1 VIGFGFN
8 DKLLPYKTWR
18 QRAVQI
24 CFSLSPYLSG
34 INRTIR
40 SWAVLALVA
49 SGKPL
54 VIAKSKGDLE
64 YMIAVSWLLS
74 VLSRLE
80 TLVTGAYCGYRE
92 VRTRKQGYSWLSPYL
107 AMGTIREL
115 LPRYL
120 SGAKVTFIPTG
131 LLDSS
136 LKERD
141 RELKAPF
148 LRRVCTMVV
157 QQGLWYHILK
167 MTIVLRLMFRTITA
181 SHDGSNRGSFCRHVW
196 THALAP
202 GLDWDNYFDLLAP
215 LAYALLPTTVPSRF
229 ELLEEHLQSDN
240 CKVGARLPKMESRVE
255 KWNWWWLIAELP
267 QIIFFM
273 VGTIVRFRICPK

>member
-1 VIGFGFN
+1 MIGFGFN
-8 DKLLPYKTWR
+8 DKLLPHKTWR

-24 CFSLSPYLSG
+24 CFSLGPYLSG
-34 INRTIR
+34 INRTAR
-40 SWAVLALVA
+40 SWAVLALVS

-54 VIAKSKGDLE
+54 VIAKTKGDLE
-64 YMIAVSWLLS
+64 YMIAIAWLIS
-74 VLSRLE
+74 MLSRVE

-136 LKERD
+136 LRERD
-141 RELKAPF
+141 RERRAPF
-148 LRRVCTMVV
+148 PRRMCTMVL
-157 QQGLWYHILK
+157 QQGLWYHILVV
-167 MTIVLRLMFRTITA
+167 TIVLGLMFRTISA
-181 SHDGSNRGSFCRHVW
+181 SRADINQGAFCRHVW
-196 THALAP
+196 THGLAS

-215 LAYALLPTTVPSRF
+215 LAYALLPSTVPPRR
-229 ELLEEHLQSDN
+229 ELLEEHSPSDD
-240 CKVGARLPKMESRVE
+240 CKIRSRLPKIESRLE

-267 QIIFFM
+267 QVIFFI
-273 VGTIVRFRICPK
+273 VGTMVRFQICPK